1 MFCMEIAHKRR
12 LTDIA
17 RGFFL
22 LSHPGPVLFHII
34 AVTVFA
40 LLAAWPTF
48 VWSTIA
54 LVVAAHAAMQVS
66 IAMLNDY
73 CDRKADALVKKTK
86 PIPLGLVR
94 PREALVAGLA
104 MIVLMVLLLLP
115 LNPLGLLVSLIY
127 LALGQA
133 YNFGLKSTPLSGVM
147 FALAIPLIPVYAYVA
162 QGRTLPM
169 LFWLIPVGAL
179 LGIAL
184 NLANSLPD
192 IEEDVEAGAHTLA
205 VVLGVRRSLLACP
218 ILIALSA
225 IIIALLTGL
234 RIVVAQ
240 WWILI
245 PTLVLALLAC
255 GAMLLFRQARQVAG
269 TAEMRKRYFYLV
281 VFTCLVLAG
290 GWFTGVMGAM
300 RAMGATF

>member
-1 MFCMEIAHKRR
+1 MFCMEIARKRR
-12 LTDIA
+12 LTAMA

-22 LSHPGPVLFHII
+22 LSHPGPVLFHIV
-34 AVTVFA
+34 AVTIFA

-54 LVVAAHAAMQVS
+54 LVVAAHAAMQIS

-73 CDRKADALVKKTK
+73 CDRKADAQVKKTK

-133 YNFGLKSTPLSGVM
+133 YNLGLKSTPLSGVM
-147 FALAIPLIPVYAYVA
+147 FALAIPLVPVYAYVA

-192 IEEDVEAGAHTLA
+192 IEEDAEAGAHTLA
-205 VVLGVRRSLLACP
+205 VVLGIRRTLLACP

-225 IIIALLTGL
+225 IIIASLTGL
-234 RIVVAQ
+234 HIVEAQ
-240 WWILI
+240 LWILV

-255 GAMLLFRQARQVAG
+255 GAMLLFRQAGQAG
-269 TAEMRKRYFYLV
+269 GKPEIRKRYFYLV

-290 GWFTGVMGAM
+290 GWFMGVIG
-300 RAMGATF
+300 AMGATF

>member
-1 MFCMEIAHKRR
+1 MFCMEIARKRR
-12 LTDIA
+12 LAAMA

-22 LSHPGPVLFHII
+22 LSHPGPVLFHIV
-34 AVTVFA
+34 AVTIFA

-54 LVVAAHAAMQVS
+54 LVVAAHAAMQIS

-73 CDRKADALVKKTK
+73 CDRKADAQVKKTK

-133 YNFGLKSTPLSGVM
+133 YNLGLKSTPLSGVM

-192 IEEDVEAGAHTLA
+192 IEEDAEAGAHTLA
-205 VVLGVRRSLLACP
+205 VVLGMRRTLLACP

-225 IIIALLTGL
+225 IIIASLAGL
-234 RIVVAQ
+234 HIVEAQ
-240 WWILI
+240 LWILV

-255 GAMLLFRQARQVAG
+255 GAMPLFRQAGQTG
-269 TAEMRKRYFYLV
+269 GKPEIRKRYFYLV

-290 GWFTGVMGAM
+290 GWFMG
-300 RAMGATF
+300 AMGATF